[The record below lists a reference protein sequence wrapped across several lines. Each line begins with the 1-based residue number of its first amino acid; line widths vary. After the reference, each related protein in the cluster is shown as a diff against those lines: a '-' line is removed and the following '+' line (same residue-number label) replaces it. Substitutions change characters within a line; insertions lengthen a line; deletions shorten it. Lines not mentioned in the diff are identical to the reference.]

1 MGDNLLGMTRRY
13 EGAVAI
19 PATCLE
25 NWDMLPLL
33 KLMQCDIFPDKVN
46 EAVGKIAKY
55 TRNDLAHERLDCN
68 WIRDWSCME
77 ELLTALGCSSA
88 ADSLRKFCKS
98 KSHDVNE
105 GDNIPNIRRNSA
117 LILFGHT
124 AVKTC

>member
-1 MGDNLLGMTRRY
+1 MT
-13 EGAVAI
+13 
-19 PATCLE
+19 
-25 NWDMLPLL
+25 
-33 KLMQCDIFPDKVN
+33 DKVYN
-46 EAVGKIAKY
+46 AAGNILKY
-55 TRNDLAHERLDCN
+55 TRNDLAHERFDCD
-68 WIRDWSCME
+68 WVRDWSCME

-105 GDNIPNIRRNSA
+105 GNNIPNIRRNST